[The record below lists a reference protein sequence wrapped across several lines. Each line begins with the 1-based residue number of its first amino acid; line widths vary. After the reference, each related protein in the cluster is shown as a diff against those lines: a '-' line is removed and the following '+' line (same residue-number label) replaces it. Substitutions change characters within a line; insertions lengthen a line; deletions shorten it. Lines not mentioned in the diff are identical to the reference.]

1 MYRSVIYYSFF
12 IEIVVFAFPKAI
24 FDRLAQAGQ
33 MDGYMQHYYLLWRFA
48 DFWPD
53 FCNITLENL
62 SFCKKSVI
70 ALW

>member
-33 MDGYMQHYYLLWRFA
+33 MDGYMQHYSGGSRISDQIF
-48 DFWPD
+48 
-53 FCNITLENL
+53 TT
-62 SFCKKSVI
+62 
-70 ALW
+70 